1 MATAEI
7 LAEGVRWDLTE
18 LCADAEAARTTWADL
33 VDSCG
38 AFAERYRSRVADL
51 SAGELRRLLDELDQI
66 EQEISRVGVYSWA
79 RVNIEVTD
87 TEANDLMTVARD
99 RGSEIENLLVFVELE
114 WIAVDD
120 EKADALLAATELAPY
135 AHKLAVARAQ
145 KPYVRSEPEEQALNT
160 RAPAIA
166 AWQTLHDR
174 QTGTLEIPFDAGD
187 GIEPHTLAKLL
198 SYVHRPERDLRI
210 RALEALYAALEPL
223 ADVQAAA
230 YDALVGDR
238 LATDRLRGYPSP
250 MRPTNMMNELDDEA
264 VEVMLAAIEES
275 YPIAHRWWAA
285 KAGELGVDKLLLADQ
300 YAPVGESRAFSWD
313 EAVAI
318 VDAAFERFAP
328 PTAEIFRTCLESGHV
343 DAPSV
348 PGKTSGAYCST
359 VTRSILPLVFLNF
372 TGRARDVSTL
382 AHEFGHATHD
392 ALALRRQTFRSH
404 RTGLAIGEIPSMFAE
419 LVTHDH
425 VLGVET
431 DAETQ
436 KVLAAERLEDAFAS
450 IFRQTVLAR
459 FEVDSYRLR
468 GEGSTLTTD
477 RLSEIWIDRN
487 ARWYGDSLELPE
499 GYRLGW
505 SYIPHFIH
513 FRFYT
518 YAYSFAQLVALL
530 LFRRYKQDPAL
541 FTPRYLELLGTGGA
555 ASPAELLE
563 PLGVDL
569 RSPDTWRDA
578 FVELDALCD
587 RAVSLLAQ

>member
-7 LAEGVRWDLTE
+7 LAEDVRWDLTE
-18 LCADAEAARTTWADL
+18 LCADAEAARATWDELRERA
-33 VDSCG
+33 G
-38 AFAERYRSRVADL
+38 AFADRYRGRVVDL
-51 SAGELRRLLDELDQI
+51 AAAELRGLLDELDEI
-66 EQEISRVGVYSWA
+66 EQELSRVQVYSWA
-79 RVNIEVTD
+79 RVNLDVTD
-87 TEANDLMTVARD
+87 TDAADLMTVARD
-99 RGSEIENLLVFVELE
+99 RGTEIGNVLVFVELE
-114 WIAVDD
+114 WIGLDD
-120 EKADALLAATELAPY
+120 AKADGLLAAPELAPY
-135 AHKLAVARAQ
+135 SHKLAVAREQ
-145 KPYVRSEPEEQALNT
+145 KPYVRTEPEEQALNT

-174 QTGTLEIPFDAGD
+174 QTGTLEILFDAGD
-187 GIEPHTLAKLL
+187 GVEPHTLAKLL
-198 SYVHRPERDLRI
+198 SYVHRPERELRI

-238 LATDRLRGYPSP
+238 LATDRLRGYPNP
-250 MRPTNMMNELDDEA
+250 MRPTNMLNELDDEA
-264 VEVMLAAIEES
+264 VGAMLDAIEEA
-275 YPIAHRWWAA
+275 YPIARRWWAA
-285 KAGELGVDKLLLADQ
+285 KASELGVAKLVLADQ
-300 YAPVGESRAFSWD
+300 YAPVGEARGFSWD
-313 EAVAI
+313 EAVGV

-328 PTAEIFRTCLESGHV
+328 PTAEIFRACLGSGHV

-348 PGKTSGAYCST
+348 PGKTSGAYCTT

-372 TGRARDVSTL
+372 NGRARDVSTL

-392 ALALRRQTFRSH
+392 ALALERQTFSSH
-404 RTGLAIGEIPSMFAE
+404 RTGLAIGEVPSMFAE

-425 VLGVET
+425 LLSVET

-459 FEVDSYRLR
+459 FEQDAYRLR
-468 GEGSTLTTD
+468 GEGSALATE
-477 RLSEIWIDRN
+477 RLSDIWIESN
-487 ARWYGDSLELPE
+487 ARWYGDALELPD
-499 GYRLGW
+499 GYRVGW

-530 LFRRYKQDPAL
+530 LFRRYKEDPAS
-541 FTPRYLELLGTGGA
+541 FTPRYLELLAAGGA

-563 PLGVDL
+563 PFGIDL
-569 RSPDTWRDA
+569 HSAGTWRDA
-578 FVELDALCD
+578 FAELDGLCD
-587 RAVSLLAQ
+587 RAVSLLTR

>member
-1 MATAEI
+1 MATTEV
-7 LAEGVRWDLTE
+7 LAEDVRWDLTE
-18 LCADAEAARTTWADL
+18 LCSSAEAARATWDAAVARSRALAD
-33 VDSCG
+33 
-38 AFAERYRSRVADL
+38 RYRGRVGAL
-51 SAGELRRLLDELDQI
+51 SAAELRELLDELDEI
-66 EQEISRVGVYSWA
+66 EQEISRVQVYSWA
-79 RVNIEVTD
+79 RVNIAVTD

-99 RGSEIENLLVFVELE
+99 RGAEIENLLVFVELE
-114 WIAVDD
+114 WIALDD
-120 EKADALLAATELAPY
+120 ARAADLLGAPALAPY
-135 AHKLAVARAQ
+135 AHKLAVAREQ
-145 KPYVRSEPEEQALNT
+145 KPYVRSELEEQALNT

-187 GIEPHTLAKLL
+187 GVEPHTLAKLL
-198 SYVHRPERDLRI
+198 SYLHRPERELRI
-210 RALEALYAALEPL
+210 RSLEALYAALEPR

-264 VEVMLAAIEES
+264 VEAMLAAIEEG

-285 KAGELGVDKLLLADQ
+285 KAQELGVEKLVLADQ

-328 PTAEIFRTCLESGHV
+328 PTAEIFRTCIASGHV

-425 VLGVET
+425 VLGLET

-459 FEVDSYRLR
+459 FEADAYRLR
-468 GEGSTLTTD
+468 GDGSTLTAD
-477 RLSEIWIDRN
+477 RLSEIWLDQN
-487 ARWYGDSLELPE
+487 VRWYGDALELPE

-513 FRFYT
+513 YRFYT

-530 LFRRYKQDPAL
+530 LFRRYKEDPNA

-555 ASPAELLE
+555 ASPAALLE

-569 RSPDTWRDA
+569 RSADTWRDA
-578 FVELDALCD
+578 FAELDALCD
-587 RAVSLLAQ
+587 RAVSLLTH